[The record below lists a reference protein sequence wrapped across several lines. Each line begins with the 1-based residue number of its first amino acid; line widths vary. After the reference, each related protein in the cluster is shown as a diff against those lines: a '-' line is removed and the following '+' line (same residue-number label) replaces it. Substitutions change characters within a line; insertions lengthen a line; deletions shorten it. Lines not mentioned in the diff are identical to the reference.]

1 MTDRR
6 AKAAKA
12 DRPPA
17 SSETALR
24 RMKTQRRRDTTPEL
38 ALRRELHCRGLRY
51 RLEVDLLGHSRRRCD
66 IVFPRSKVAC
76 FVDGCFWHSCP
87 VHGTTPE
94 SNRDWWIEK
103 LANNVTRDRDT
114 DERLAAMG
122 WLVIRIWEHE
132 SPNLAADHIEAVIR
146 ARSSAT

>member
-1 MTDRR
+1 VTDRR

-38 ALRRELHCRGLRY
+38 ALRRELHRRGLRY
-51 RLEVDLLGHSRRRCD
+51 RLEVDLLGDSRRRCD

-87 VHGTTPE
+87 DHGTVPK

-103 LANNVTRDRDT
+103 LDNNVTRDRDT
-114 DERLAAMG
+114 DERLAKAG

-132 SPNLAADHIEAVIR
+132 EPAPAADFIERAV
-146 ARSSAT
+146 RSRSAE